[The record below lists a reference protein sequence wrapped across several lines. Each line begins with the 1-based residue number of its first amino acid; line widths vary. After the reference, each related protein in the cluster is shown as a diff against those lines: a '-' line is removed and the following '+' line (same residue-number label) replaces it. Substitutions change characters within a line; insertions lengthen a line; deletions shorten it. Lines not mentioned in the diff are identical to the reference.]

1 MICKS
6 FLLILIFESALCL
19 DKNEKKNE
27 KLKEEW
33 HVSTLKSTGFNED
46 ICEDISNTK
55 QNDASQIEFV
65 SSDPL
70 PFNETD
76 IIQNMCIRNK
86 NVKEKLYHGGKMNS
100 TGETDSIATKI
111 TINKETTNNNAT
123 TDARRA
129 HDYQF
134 SSIEYYDEHPDF
146 DESHCPDD
154 VEIVELELDE
164 LRSYDLECE
173 LIIEWRSLD

>member
-1 MICKS
+1 MTYKS
-6 FLLILIFESALCL
+6 FLLILIFDSTLSV
-19 DKNEKKNE
+19 DKTEKIIE

-33 HVSTLKSTGFNED
+33 HVSTLKSTDFNEG
-46 ICEDISNTK
+46 ICDISNTK

-86 NVKEKLYHGGKMNS
+86 NVKEKLYHGDKHS
-100 TGETDSIATKI
+100 TGEKDSIARNS
-111 TINKETTNNNAT
+111 TINKEPTNNNAT
-123 TDARRA
+123 AEARRV

-134 SSIEYYDEHPDF
+134 SSVEYYDEHPEF

-164 LRSYDLECE
+164 LRNYDLECE